1 MKYLILLLLFI
12 SQIINAQS
20 ILLYQQAIKGGKE
33 DGSSWQNAA
42 KDLAKVM
49 RLSINGDQI
58 WVAKGTYYPTI
69 DNSRDSS
76 FILKKGVKIFGGF
89 KGNEINLFER
99 DYKNNISYLSGDI
112 GIKGDSLDNCFNVI
126 KAIDC
131 DSTTT
136 LDGFSISFGIANDS
150 NKFPVSPK
158 NAGGGIYIES
168 KIFDNILLKNLVIS
182 RNSANKGGGIYSNQ
196 PLYIEN
202 IAFSNNFADY
212 QGGGIFLT
220 VSNSINYINNC
231 IFNDNKNRFQGGA
244 IYFEGDKNKY
254 NINGSTFEKNLSVNP
269 DGMAIFLNC
278 LSDTIIIKSSK
289 FNNHFSSLNGILIN
303 IITKQDN
310 SHLYLE
316 LDSCTFLNNI
326 VKSSILGFYYENGN
340 YNLVFNNLIFENNK
354 TGSGCLD
361 LYFIKSDGFIKLK
374 NSKFLSNKGIYP
386 NISCINYHSKNMTN
400 VQKNSIDISNS
411 LFALNDGAFTMM
423 NPSGIS
429 IGNITNCTF
438 FNNGQYPFL
447 KEDVNKL
454 NGTTVNKM
462 YLKNS
467 IIWETYLPDVV
478 RKSYYIFWQNSIN
491 DGIYLEDYYLNNCFL
506 SCKDS
511 CRNFYNPTGDNCNNM
526 VFNIYPQFK
535 DTTKNDFS
543 LLPCSPLINKGDR
556 KYIDSLGIG
565 YDLAGNPRIYQDSVD
580 IGAYESQ
587 SKCTV
592 DNTEFDN
599 NTALELI
606 PNLVTSGAT
615 VQIRLNETTTIEN
628 HQLSIYDIGGQLIST
643 MPLNNNLTFEAPK
656 QKGFYIVQL
665 LIEKR
670 IEGIGKLVVVE

>member
-20 ILLYQQAIKGGKE
+20 IYYVNQAIKGGKE

-58 WVAKGTYYPTI
+58 WVSKGTYYPTI

-99 DYKNNISYLSGDI
+99 DYKNNISILSGDI

-168 KIFDNILLKNLVIS
+168 KIIDNILLKNLVIS

-196 PLYIEN
+196 PLNIEN

-212 QGGGIFLT
+212 QGGGIFLN
-220 VSNSINYINNC
+220 VNNSINFINNC
-231 IFNDNKNRFQGGA
+231 TFNENKNRFQGGA
-244 IYFEGDKNKY
+244 IYFEGDRNKY
-254 NINGSTFEKNLSVNP
+254 YINGSTFERNLSVNP

-278 LSDTIIIKSSK
+278 LSDTIILKRTK
-289 FNNHFSSLNGILIN
+289 FNNHFSNLNGILIN

-316 LDSCTFLNNI
+316 LDSCTFLNNV

-467 IIWETYLPDVV
+467 IIWETYLPDIV

-491 DGIYLEDYYLNNCFL
+491 DGIYLEDYYLNNCLL

-511 CRNFYNPTGDNCNNM
+511 CRNFYNPTGDNCNSM

-556 KYIDSLGIG
+556 KYIDSLGIS

-580 IGAYESQ
+580 MGAYESQ

-592 DNTEFDN
+592 DIIELDN
-599 NTALELI
+599 NAALELI

-615 VQIRLNETTTIEN
+615 VQIRLKETTDIEN
-628 HQLSIYDIGGQLIST
+628 YQLSIYDIGGQLIST
-643 MPLNNNLTFEAPK
+643 MPLHNN
-656 QKGFYIVQL
+656 
-665 LIEKR
+665 
-670 IEGIGKLVVVE
+670 